1 MNVFELTSKL
11 IDIPSVTGDEA
22 NVGKFLA
29 DYLESLDYQVERQ
42 LVADGRFNVIATT
55 LDRPRVVLSTH
66 MDTVPPYVKSSV
78 DEEKIYGRGAC
89 DAKGVMAAQIVAAER
104 LRAEGVNEI
113 GLLFTVDEETGSAGA
128 RVANTGK
135 RPGETHYMINGEPT
149 DNKLAVATK
158 GSLRFVLTTE
168 GRAAHSAYPE
178 QGESAIEKLLNVLQD
193 IRSVQW
199 PADGVLGNTTCN
211 IGVISGGT
219 RPNVIPDQASA
230 ELQMRLVSAVPEI
243 KTSLDQAIANRA
255 RIEYLSENEPVH
267 LHVVPK
273 MDQCVVRFTTDIPYL
288 SNWGTPL
295 LLGPGSIFNAHTAH
309 EFVLKNEL
317 QQAVEL
323 YISLTRTLLA
333 EDTAIEPVRIS
344 EGAVR

>member
-1 MNVFELTSKL
+1 MNVFDLTRTL

-29 DYLESLDYQVERQ
+29 GYLETLGYQVERQ
-42 LVADGRFNVIATT
+42 LVANDRFNVIATT
-55 LDRPRVVLSTH
+55 RDKPRIVLSTH
-66 MDTVPPYVKSSV
+66 MDTVPPYIESSE

-89 DAKGVMAAQIVAAER
+89 DAKGIIAAQIVAAER
-104 LRAEGVNEI
+104 LRAEGVNQI

-158 GSLRFVLTTE
+158 GSLRFLLTTE

-178 QGESAIEKLLNVLQD
+178 QGESAIEKLLDVLQD
-193 IRSVQW
+193 VRSVQW
-199 PADGVLGNTTCN
+199 PVDEVLGDTTCN
-211 IGVISGGT
+211 IGVVGGGT
-219 RPNVIPDQASA
+219 RPNVIPESASA
-230 ELQMRLVSAVPEI
+230 ELQMRVVSSVTEI
-243 KTSLDQAIANRA
+243 KTTLEQTIVNRA

-267 LHVVPK
+267 LHVVTG

-288 SNWGTPL
+288 ANWGTAL

-309 EFVLKNEL
+309 EFVPKNEL
-317 QQAVEL
+317 QEAVKL
-323 YISLTRTLLA
+323 YINLTRSLLA
-333 EDTAIEPVRIS
+333 DGSLVEDIVS
-344 EGAVR
+344 EGAIR